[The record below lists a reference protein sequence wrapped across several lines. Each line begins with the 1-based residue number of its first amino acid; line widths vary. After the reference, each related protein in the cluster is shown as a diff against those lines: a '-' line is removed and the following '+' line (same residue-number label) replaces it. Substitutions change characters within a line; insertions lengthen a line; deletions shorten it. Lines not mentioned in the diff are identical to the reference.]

1 MRARRRTPLP
11 VVACFLVLVSCTSGE
26 GEPIDSSTLPPPTTV
41 ASSSAAP
48 ITTLASGAELPRGC
62 NGRSPAGG
70 QTVAFVALGRA
81 WALDPESERLTCMF
95 EVGNPGPFAWG
106 PQGDRVLL
114 ADLEVRGVTS
124 EAPTLPGIDARPV
137 AFDWGH
143 PIGLAVVYAARDERT
158 PEKRFMDDGHV
169 EALPALPGG
178 RYLDVAYHPS
188 GLALAF
194 VLDRRGE
201 QSIWLSTNEGTDP
214 VRLVFSEGGTTFR
227 SIAFSPDGGR
237 LVWTA
242 QHAGGYPQIHTM
254 DLAERTGFADGWR
267 GDDGQEASNLHLAPS
282 GRLMAF
288 DAGTSCADR
297 SAMLVL
303 SPEVARPALPDSSEP
318 STVLGWLDRS
328 TVLVGVGGCDEPL
341 DLSAVDAAG
350 TVSPLVLGAE
360 VAATRTVTTSAPDSV
375 PAPPVQAE
383 EQPPPE
389 GVG

>member
-11 VVACFLVLVSCTSGE
+11 VVVFLVLVSCTSGE
-26 GEPIDSSTLPPPTTV
+26 GESTDSSTSPPTT

-62 NGRSPAGG
+62 NGRTPARG

-95 EVGNPGPFAWG
+95 DVGNPGPFAWG

-124 EAPTLPGIDARPV
+124 EAPTLPGIDTRPA

-158 PEKRFMDDGHV
+158 PGKRFIDDGHV
-169 EALPALPGG
+169 EALTALPGG
-178 RYLDVAYHPS
+178 RYLEVAYHPS

-194 VLDRRGE
+194 VVDRRGE

-214 VRLVFSEGGTTFR
+214 VRLVFSEGGTRFT
-227 SIAFSPDGGR
+227 SIAFTPDGRR

-267 GDDGQEASNLHLAPS
+267 GEDGQEASNLHLAPS
-282 GRLMAF
+282 GRLMAIRRRNQLRGPDG
-288 DAGTSCADR
+288 DARAQPQGGKAGPSRQLRAQHGPR
-297 SAMLVL
+297 
-303 SPEVARPALPDSSEP
+303 VARSVD
-318 STVLGWLDRS
+318 
-328 TVLVGVGGCDEPL
+328 GVGGR
-341 DLSAVDAAG
+341 SADAM
-350 TVSPLVLGAE
+350 S
-360 VAATRTVTTSAPDSV
+360 RSTSARSTLP
-375 PAPPVQAE
+375 
-383 EQPPPE
+383 
-389 GVG
+389 GT

>member
-1 MRARRRTPLP
+1 MRARRSTILGL
-11 VVACFLVLVSCTSGE
+11 VCLLVLVSCTSADGPRVE
-26 GEPIDSSTLPPPTTV
+26 RSASTPPSPASSTRTPT
-41 ASSSAAP
+41 
-48 ITTLASGAELPRGC
+48 TTLASGEELPRGC
-62 NGRSPAGG
+62 KGRTPVAG

-81 WALDPESERLTCMF
+81 WVVDPENERLTCLF
-95 EVGNPGPFAWG
+95 TVADAGPFAWG

-114 ADLEVRGVTS
+114 GDLEVRGVTS
-124 EAPTLPGIDARPV
+124 EAPTLPGVGTRPV

-143 PIGLAVVYAARDERT
+143 PIGLAVVYAARDDRT

-169 EALPALPGG
+169 EELPALPGG

-194 VLDRRGE
+194 VLDQRGR

-214 VRLVFSEGGTTFR
+214 VRLVFSEGGTKFS

-242 QHAGGYPQIHTM
+242 QHGGGYPQIHTM
-254 DLAERTGFADGWR
+254 DLADRTGFSDGWR
-267 GDDGQEASNLHLAPS
+267 GESGQEASNLHLAPS
-282 GRLMAF
+282 GRRMAF
-288 DAGTSCADR
+288 DEGSSCADR
-297 SAMLVL
+297 SAQLVL
-303 SPEVARPALPDSSEP
+303 SPRVARPAVPDSSEP
-318 STVLGWLDRS
+318 STVIGWLDRS

-341 DLSAVDAAG
+341 DLSVVDAAG
-350 TVSPLVLGAE
+350 NVNALVLDAE

-375 PAPPVQAE
+375 PAPPVEAE